1 MECPAEFQERV
12 TNRFGT
18 NPFGDP
24 NFRIAWGKSETHTVA
39 GKNGYEERLLCGLPC
54 WLILRWVP
62 PESYGSPELWERQNK
77 DPETGLLLLGP
88 YPNRG
93 KYEVAI
99 PLYNKR
105 MVNGTLEFEAMELS
119 HAIIDKII
127 PLMIKAQELTRAEK
141 LAAMEQQ
148 EMEENT
154 TLVNQIA
161 DRLNSD
167 LPTFYGPTSY
177 AGGRSNHTAL
187 IDRKMAEVE
196 QVWRNLPEKFL
207 KNPKRGFHQDK

>member
-12 TNRFGT
+12 TRRFGL
-18 NPFGDP
+18 NQFGSP
-24 NFRIAWGKSETHTVA
+24 NFRIAWGKTETTIVA

-77 DPETGLLLLGP
+77 DPETGLCLLGP
-88 YPNRG
+88 YPSRG
-93 KYEVAI
+93 KYEVAV
-99 PLYNKR
+99 PLYRKK
-105 MVNGTLEFEAMELS
+105 MVNGTLEFEAMPLNS
-119 HAIIDKII
+119 AIIDTMI
-127 PLMIKAQELTRAEK
+127 PLMIKAQELTQAER

-154 TLVNQIA
+154 AMVNEIA
-161 DRLNSD
+161 DRLQSEM
-167 LPTFYGPTSY
+167 PTFYGPTSY

-196 QVWRNLPEKFL
+196 KVWRNLPADFL
-207 KNPKRGFHQDK
+207 RNPKRGFHQGK